1 MTRAATLA
9 HRRAFPLVSF
19 CAVFG
24 ACTLATLQA
33 SAATTGSG
41 YAANETWAVSGF
53 RAAALRG
60 GIDVVLRLGNTES
73 V

>member
-1 MTRAATLA
+1 MTRPATLA
-9 HRRAFPLVSF
+9 CRRAFPLVSF
-19 CAVFG
+19 CAVLG
-24 ACTLATLQA
+24 ACALATLQA
-33 SAATTGSG
+33 PAATTGSG
-41 YAANETWAVSGF
+41 HAGNEIRAVSGF